1 MILGTFRYGRVD
13 RVPGRFYVA
22 TQFLQFCFV
31 PLIPLQSY
39 VIKGEEFEK
48 FQGIPIPMS
57 LKSVFMTWG
66 RTILFLY
73 VATTLWKMWNAGF
86 TESQLMWTGGAVVLF
101 VLSLFYLPRAS
112 FTRAVQLGLAAE
124 IPPEEIAA
132 QFGRELPTAETL
144 EQLQSELRPKS
155 IEGQPGVGLA
165 GKLFSGLLTFLPGA
179 WLTYYSI
186 RELLKSGRK
195 GYGASFMISLL
206 MLLGLGLSIAGLS
219 CWIEWS
225 KQIRNNLYLAALAL
239 IALAALSGPTL
250 SNWWL
255 QR

>member
-13 RVPGRFYVA
+13 QVPGRFYVA
-22 TQFLQFCFV
+22 TQFLHFCFV

-39 VIKGEEFEK
+39 VIKGEELEK

-73 VATTLWKMWNAGF
+73 VATTLWKTWTGGF
-86 TESQLMWTGGAVVLF
+86 TESQLMWMGGATALF
-101 VLSLFYLPRAS
+101 VASLFYLPRAS
-112 FTRAVQLGLAAE
+112 FNRAVQLGLAAG
-124 IPPEEIAA
+124 IPPQEIAA
-132 QFGRELPTAETL
+132 QFGREVPTAKTL
-144 EQLQSELRPKS
+144 EQLQSELRPKTS
-155 IEGQPGVGLA
+155 DGQPGVGPA
-165 GKLFSGLLTFLPGA
+165 GKLFGGLLIFLPGA
-179 WLTYYSI
+179 WLTYFSI
-186 RELLKSGRK
+186 RELLESSRK
-195 GYGASFMISLL
+195 GYGVSFMISLL
-206 MLLGLGLSIAGLS
+206 MLLGLSLSIVGLS
-219 CWIEWS
+219 CWINWS
-225 KQIRNNLYLAALAL
+225 KRIRNNLYLAALAL